1 MEEPRTVPRLKYNLR
16 NALGSYKKSPLRLL
30 DGAMKLPESTGDG
43 STHEREMTVFNDTNE
58 VLYMVFFVSI
68 VGFAQTTFK
77 LFESVG

>member
-1 MEEPRTVPRLKYNLR
+1 
-16 NALGSYKKSPLRLL
+16 
-30 DGAMKLPESTGDG
+30 
-43 STHEREMTVFNDTNE
+43 MTVFNDTNE